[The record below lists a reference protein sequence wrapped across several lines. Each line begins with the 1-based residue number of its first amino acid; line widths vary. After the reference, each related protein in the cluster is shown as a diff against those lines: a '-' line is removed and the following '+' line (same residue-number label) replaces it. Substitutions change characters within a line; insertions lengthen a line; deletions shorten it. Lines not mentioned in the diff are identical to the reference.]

1 VFCYGVSREYVEVD
15 LLVGFGMQIEKYLFY
30 ILRTDGYLNRVSKQE
45 QMFARR
51 LRV

>member
-1 VFCYGVSREYVEVD
+1 MFCYGVSGEYVEVD

-30 ILRTDGYLNRVSKQE
+30 ILKTDDYLNQFSKQE